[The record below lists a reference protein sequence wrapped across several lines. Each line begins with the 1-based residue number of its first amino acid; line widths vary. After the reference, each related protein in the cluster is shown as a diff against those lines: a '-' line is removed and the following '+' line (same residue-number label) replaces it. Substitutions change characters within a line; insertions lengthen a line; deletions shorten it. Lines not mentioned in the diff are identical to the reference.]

1 MMNDDDIKNNNDY
14 DDDYKNNNDYN
25 NDYKNNNDI
34 LYLNDYDCKTNNIE
48 I

>member
-25 NDYKNNNDI
+25 IDYKNNNDI
-34 LYLNDYDCKTNNIE
+34 LYVNEYDCKTNNIE